1 MKKSYT
7 DENGGTQEVSE
18 TTESRWHISSDVR
31 NVLVLFVGAV
41 TLLAGVWGVCEHSI
55 SGLSDRFDRQDAR
68 FDQQD
73 ARFDQIDARF
83 DRQDARFDQIDAR
96 FDRQDERFDEQD
108 RKLDHTNAR
117 MDRLEAKVDRIET
130 LLIDYLLRIGMPSEE
145 SAPKPAARPA
155 GRGEGAS
162 QDLPAK
168 PVVPRMGAAHGV
180 SSPSSV
186 SPRIAPWGAALH
198 PGPGIAFGE
207 RPGPRSP

>member
-1 MKKSYT
+1 MNNSYT
-7 DENGGTQEVSE
+7 SENGGRKDMSG
-18 TTESRWHISSDVR
+18 TTKSRWHISADTR
-31 NVLVLFVGAV
+31 NTLVLFVGAV
-41 TLLAGVWGVCEHSI
+41 TLLGGVWGVCELSI
-55 SGLSDRFDRQDAR
+55 SGLSDRFDQ
-68 FDQQD
+68 
-73 ARFDQIDARF
+73 
-83 DRQDARFDQIDAR
+83 QDARFDQIDAR

-130 LLIDYLLRIGMPSEE
+130 LLLDYLLRIGMPSEE
-145 SAPKPAARPA
+145 STPKPAARPA

-168 PVVPRMGAAHGV
+168 PVAPRMGAAHGV
-180 SSPSSV
+180 SSRSSV
-186 SPRIAPWGAALH
+186 SPRIAPRGAALH

>member
-1 MKKSYT
+1 MNNSYT
-7 DENGGTQEVSE
+7 SENGGRKDMSG
-18 TTESRWHISSDVR
+18 TTKSRWHISADTR
-31 NVLVLFVGAV
+31 NTLVLFVGAV
-41 TLLAGVWGVCEHSI
+41 TLLGGVWGVCELSI
-55 SGLSDRFDRQDAR
+55 SGLSNR

-145 SAPKPAARPA
+145 STPNPAARPA

-186 SPRIAPWGAALH
+186 SPRIAPRGAVLH

>member
-1 MKKSYT
+1 MSNSYT
-7 DENGGTQEVSE
+7 DENGGTKEVPE
-18 TTESRWHISSDVR
+18 TTKSRWHISADTR
-31 NVLVLFVGAV
+31 NVLALFVGAV
-41 TLLAGVWGVCEHSI
+41 TLVAVVWGVCESSI
-55 SGLSDRFDRQDAR
+55 SRLSER

-83 DRQDARFDQIDAR
+83 DRQDA
-96 FDRQDERFDEQD
+96 RFDEQD

-145 SAPKPAARPA
+145 STPNPAARPA

-186 SPRIAPWGAALH
+186 SPRIAPRGAALH

>member
-1 MKKSYT
+1 MSNSYT
-7 DENGGTQEVSE
+7 DENGGVQEVSE

-68 FDQQD
+68 FDRID
-73 ARFDQIDARF
+73 ARFDQQDTELVRVGGRL
-83 DRQDARFDQIDAR
+83 DRLESTTAEGFRQATGRM
-96 FDRQDERFDEQD
+96 DRTDI
-108 RKLDHTNAR
+108 R
-117 MDRLEAKVDRIET
+117 MDRLDAKVDRIET

-145 SAPKPAARPA
+145 STPKPGARPA

-168 PVVPRMGAAHGV
+168 PVAPRMGAAHGV
-180 SSPSSV
+180 SSRSSV
-186 SPRIAPWGAALH
+186 SPRIAPRGAAVH
-198 PGPGIAFGE
+198 TGHVNSFGE
-207 RPGPRSP
+207 RRVPREF